1 MVGTQH
7 GRAGTTDIGNETVS
21 ERADDPFWKEL
32 LPSGA
37 ADLLAAVAAA
47 CRTIEEVAC
56 TTVAVREKGD
66 RSPVT
71 LADERAEDILIAALE
86 EAWPDVPII
95 AEERA
100 AREGLSAAPL
110 GRFFLVD
117 PLDGTKEFIRG
128 GDDYTV
134 NVALVVER
142 QPVFGIVAAPRRGQI
157 WIGRAGKGALT
168 GRLGADGEIAD
179 ARTIAVRAAANP
191 LVLVA
196 SRSHRNRETD
206 AYLAHYPG
214 AETVAIGSS
223 LKFCLVAEG
232 RADLYPRLG
241 PTMEWDTAAGD
252 AVLRA
257 AGGRV
262 LDEGGAP
269 FVYAKPGFRNGWFLA
284 IGDPNLVPVPL
295 AVARQGCGA

>member
-1 MVGTQH
+1 VNNG
-7 GRAGTTDIGNETVS
+7 
-21 ERADDPFWKEL
+21 ADNLCWKDF
-32 LPSGA
+32 LPDGA
-37 ADLLAAVAAA
+37 SKLVTAVAAA
-47 CRTIEEVAC
+47 CQVIEDVAR

-71 LADERAEDILIAALE
+71 LADERAEEIVIAALE
-86 EAWPDVPII
+86 ELWPDIPII
-95 AEERA
+95 AEEQA
-100 AREGLSAAPL
+100 AREGLCVAPPEQ
-110 GRFFLVD
+110 FFLVD

-134 NVALVVER
+134 NVALVAKHR
-142 QPVFGIVAAPRRGQI
+142 PVFGIVAAPRRERV

-168 GRLGADGEIAD
+168 GRLASDGKITDVRAL
-179 ARTIAVRAAANP
+179 AVRPAADP
-191 LVLVA
+191 LVIVA
-196 SRSHRNRETD
+196 SRSHRNRETES
-206 AYLAHYPG
+206 YLAHYPG

-262 LDEGGAP
+262 LDESGAP
-269 FVYAKPGFRNGWFLA
+269 FAYAKPGFRNGWFLA
-284 IGDPNLVPVPL
+284 VGDPHFTPVPL
-295 AVARQGCGA
+295 AVARQG